1 MKKTS
6 RTLPVSPEQG
16 IRRQLYEQRWMR
28 LHIVLIALCTFLLCW
43 GSSSLLMRAGVEHLA
58 VRYGLATLLTYLGYV
73 ALLRL
78 WSAYLLRR
86 DDGVADGSLDAADVA
101 IDVADLVWPRSGS
114 GGGAPSPFVRSG
126 GDGDFGGAGSS
137 AHFDGPGAMPDVA
150 PVAQTLKDWGPSLGD
165 VGDALG
171 SADEGAVVIVPLAVV
186 VGLALLLSTAF
197 GVAVFGLFG
206 VEVLT
211 AVAVEIALASAGGA
225 LAVKAQREGW
235 LSLTLRKT
243 AWPMALVCGATVA
256 MGALLEAFVPQV
268 NTLPAAIRLLLS

>member
-6 RTLPVSPEQG
+6 RATPVSPEQG
-16 IRRQLYEQRWMR
+16 IRRHLHEQRWMR

-78 WSAYLLRR
+78 WGAYLLRR

-114 GGGAPSPFVRSG
+114 TGGAPSPVVRSG
-126 GDGDFGGAGSS
+126 GGGDFGGAGTS
-137 AHFDGPGAMPDVA
+137 AHFDGPGT
-150 PVAQTLKDWGPSLGD
+150 QTLKDWGPSLGD

-243 AWPMALVCGATVA
+243 AGPMALVCGATVA

-268 NTLPAAIRLLLS
+268 NTLPAAIRLLLT